1 MSGILFLIFASCEP
15 LNDPERPKIKTRA
28 PVLHKARIS
37 ADNFGVVDSNRL

>member
-1 MSGILFLIFASCEP
+1 MDNKTFDKNSQYKNRIL
-15 LNDPERPKIKTRA
+15 TRA